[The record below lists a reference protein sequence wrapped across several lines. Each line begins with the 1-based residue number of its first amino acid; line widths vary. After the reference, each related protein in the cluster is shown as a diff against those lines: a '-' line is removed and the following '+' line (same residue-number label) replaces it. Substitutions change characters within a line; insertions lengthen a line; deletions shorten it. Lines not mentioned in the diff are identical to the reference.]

1 MTMEFYKET
10 SFKETP
16 IGKIPKDWEVIRIKD
31 KFTVETGTTPSTRK
45 KEYWLNGEIN
55 WFTPTDLS
63 KLNERIF
70 LESSERK
77 ITKKAL
83 EETNLTVIPKGSI
96 LVSTRAP
103 VGYVAVLR
111 EEGAFNQGCKG
122 LVAKT
127 TNEICSEFYCYYLLK
142 MKHYLQSLSGGSTFK
157 ELSKGMLERFYVPFL
172 SFKEQLRIVEV
183 LSVVDLAIQKT
194 DEIIAKTER
203 LKRGLM
209 QTLLTK
215 GIGHKKFKETP
226 IGKIPKTWQ
235 VMRLKEVA
243 TVQRGKF
250 AHRPRNDPRFYGG
263 KIPFIQTG
271 DIARASGI
279 IKEYS
284 QTLNEEGLKISKL
297 FKKGTIV
304 ISIAGNIG
312 DVGILGFDAC
322 FPDSVV
328 GISVGNK
335 INKLFLMY
343 LLQYFKHEL
352 SGKAPR
358 STQKNINLQILE
370 SLKIP
375 VPPLSE
381 QEKIAKILFTI
392 DKKLQIENENK
403 KKLENIKRGLMDLL
417 LTGKIRVRVN

>member
-1 MTMEFYKET
+1 MEFYKEED
-10 SFKETP
+10 FKQAP
-16 IGKIPKDWEVIRIKD
+16 FAKIPNDWGLLKLEDIAEDIHYGITAKAVEEQTQLRMLRTTDIKNYQADWNKLPFCVITEKRKDIR
-31 KFTVETGTTPSTRK
+31 R
-45 KEYWLNGEIN
+45 
-55 WFTPTDLS
+55 
-63 KLNERIF
+63 
-70 LESSERK
+70 
-77 ITKKAL
+77 
-83 EETNLTVIPKGSI
+83 
-96 LVSTRAP
+96 
-103 VGYVAVLR
+103 
-111 EEGAFNQGCKG
+111 
-122 LVAKT
+122 
-127 TNEICSEFYCYYLLK
+127 YLLK
-142 MKHYLQSLSGGSTFK
+142 KGDLVIARAGTTGVSVLVDRDLGNVIFGSYLIKVRLNRRVHPSFIHYFCQSRFYWRHIISSQAGSTLK
-157 ELSKGMLERFYVPFL
+157 NINLPTLKSLKIPIPKLE
-172 SFKEQLRIVEV
+172 EQRGIVEV

>member
-1 MTMEFYKET
+1 MEFYKENI
-10 SFKETP
+10 FKDTPVGKVPQEWEIVNLRETLLLLRNGLTAKQNKDRKGYP
-16 IGKIPKDWEVIRIKD
+16 VTRIETISEEKI
-31 KFTVETGTTPSTRK
+31 
-45 KEYWLNGEIN
+45 
-55 WFTPTDLS
+55 DLS
-63 KLNERIF
+63 KLGYVHNITKEDVNKYRLVEGDILFSHINSLQHIGKTAIYEGIPETLIHGMNLLLLRPAKDKVYPKF
-70 LESSERK
+70 LLYLLRLFRRRK
-77 ITKKAL
+77 IFWAMSKKAVNQASINQTEL
-83 EETNLTVIPKGSI
+83 GRLKVMLPPLT
-96 LVSTRAP
+96 
-103 VGYVAVLR
+103 
-111 EEGAFNQGCKG
+111 
-122 LVAKT
+122 
-127 TNEICSEFYCYYLLK
+127 
-142 MKHYLQSLSGGSTFK
+142 
-157 ELSKGMLERFYVPFL
+157 
-172 SFKEQLRIVEV
+172 EQRGIVEV

-215 GIGHKKFKETP
+215 GIGHKEFKQTP
-226 IGKIPKTWQ
+226 IGKIPKTWR

-243 TVQRGKF
+243 TVERGKF

-263 KIPFIQTG
+263 NIPFIQTG
-271 DIARASGI
+271 DIAKAGGI

-328 GISVGNK
+328 GISVDNK
-335 INKLFLMY
+335 INRLFLMY
-343 LLQYFKHEL
+343 LLQNLKHEL

-381 QEKIAKILFTI
+381 QEKIAKVLFAVDT
-392 DKKLQIENENK
+392 KLQIENENK
-403 KKLENIKRGLMDLL
+403 KRLERIKCGLMDLL
-417 LTGKIRVRVN
+417 LTGKIRVKV